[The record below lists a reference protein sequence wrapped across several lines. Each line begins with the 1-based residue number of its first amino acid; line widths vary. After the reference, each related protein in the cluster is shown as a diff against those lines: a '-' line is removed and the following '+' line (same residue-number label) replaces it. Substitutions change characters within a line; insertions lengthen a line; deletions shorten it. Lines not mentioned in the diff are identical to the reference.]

1 MEEGVRGEERRGEH
15 IVCVEGLPCN
25 KSYLLFS
32 HSIPFVVLYV
42 DVKLCECRD
51 GEGGGEEIDQ

>member
-1 MEEGVRGEERRGEH
+1 MEKEGERRGEH

-42 DVKLCECRD
+42 DVKLCEWRD
-51 GEGGGEEIDQ
+51 GEGGEEIDQ

>member
-1 MEEGVRGEERRGEH
+1 MEEGGESGREH

-32 HSIPFVVLYV
+32 HSIPFVVLFV
-42 DVKLCECRD
+42 DVTLCEWRD
-51 GEGGGEEIDQ
+51 GGGGEEIDQ